1 VLFTILNHIQPT
13 NTMLKVED
21 MLKIMNEIVKHF
33 NQKNRKEKTFKDYRT
48 ILVWIISTT
57 KPFSC

>member
-48 ILVWIISTT
+48 ILV
-57 KPFSC
+57 